1 VKLGRRRFLATS
13 LLGGGAAALVGCS
26 ADGDAGRAAPTAP
39 PGSTPVDDVQQLV
52 YVPFRGAHQAGITHA
67 QNAQG
72 LLAALTVTS
81 RDRADLVDLFQLLSR
96 EIQRLMQGEPYEDRD
111 PAYPPLYTGAVGNPP
126 PPADL
131 TVTASVGASLFDG
144 RFGLADRA
152 PTQLVTMPFLA
163 NDKLDPARS
172 HGDLLLTISSY
183 HEDLNLFA
191 LRQLMR
197 ATRRHLVLTWMLD
210 GYNRRTDTSHDAGAP
225 GGGKRPGGAGVR
237 NLMGFVDGTANLTT
251 DDAVLDRYVWIADG
265 DGEPAWAV
273 GGSYHVVRVIR
284 MFVEFWD
291 RTRLA
296 EQEALIGRRK
306 SNGAPL
312 DGEVELDVPDYAAD
326 PDGEVTPLDAHIRL
340 ANPRTPETEDTL
352 ILRRGI
358 NFSRGFDADG
368 HLDQGLA
375 FVSFQRRMRQF
386 LATQARLAGE
396 PLEEYIEPQGGGFF
410 FALPGVSDD
419 PADFLGRAL
428 VS

>member
-1 VKLGRRRFLATS
+1 
-13 LLGGGAAALVGCS
+13 
-26 ADGDAGRAAPTAP
+26 
-39 PGSTPVDDVQQLV
+39 
-52 YVPFRGAHQAGITHA
+52 
-67 QNAQG
+67 
-72 LLAALTVTS
+72 
-81 RDRADLVDLFQLLSR
+81 
-96 EIQRLMQGEPYEDRD
+96 
-111 PAYPPLYTGAVGNPP
+111 
-126 PPADL
+126 
-131 TVTASVGASLFDG
+131 
-144 RFGLADRA
+144 
-152 PTQLVTMPFLA
+152 MPFLT
-163 NDKLDPARS
+163 NDKIDPSRS

-197 ATRRHLVLTWMLD
+197 ATRRDLVLKWMLD
-210 GYNRRTDTSHDAGAP
+210 GYNRRTDASH
-225 GGGKRPGGAGVR
+225 GGAGVR

-251 DDAVLDRYVWIADG
+251 EEAVLDRYVWIAPG

-291 RTRLA
+291 RTRLS

-312 DGEVELDVPDYAAD
+312 DGEVELDIPDYAAD
-326 PDGEVTPLDAHIRL
+326 PKGEVTPLTAHIRL
-340 ANPRTPETEDTL
+340 ANPRVPETQDSL

-358 NFSRGFDADG
+358 NFSRGFDDDG

-375 FVSFQRRMRQF
+375 FVSFQRRMQQF
-386 LATQARLAGE
+386 LATQARLKGE

-410 FALPGVSDD
+410 LALPGVGDD
-419 PADFLGRAL
+419 PEDFLGRGL

>member
-1 VKLGRRRFLATS
+1 MGCSSDDDSTGS
-13 LLGGGAAALVGCS
+13 GGAAG
-26 ADGDAGRAAPTAP
+26 PTT
-39 PGSTPVDDVQQLV
+39 GTVEDVQELA
-52 YVPFRGAHQAGITHA
+52 YVPFRGPHQAGITHA

-81 RDRADLVDLFQLLSR
+81 GSREDLQDMFRTLST
-96 EIQRLMQGEPYEDRD
+96 EIQRLMEGEKYEDRD
-111 PAYPPLYTGAVGNPP
+111 PSFPPLYTGAVGNPP

-131 TVTASVGASLFDG
+131 TVTVSVGASLFDD
-144 RFGLADRA
+144 RFGLADRKPA
-152 PTQLVTMPFLA
+152 HLETMPFLA

-197 ATRRHLVLTWMLD
+197 ATRRHLVLAWMLD
-210 GYNRRTDTSHDAGAP
+210 GYNRRTDTTHDAGAP

-251 DDAVLDRYVWIADG
+251 DDDVLARYVWVGAD

-273 GGSYHVVRVIR
+273 GGSYHVVRAIR

-296 EQEALIGRRK
+296 EQESLIGRRK

-312 DGEVELDVPDYAAD
+312 DGKVELDIPDYAAD
-326 PDGEVTPLDAHIRL
+326 PKGAITPLDAHIRL
-340 ANPRTPETEDTL
+340 ANPRTPETQDSL

-375 FVSFQRRMRQF
+375 FVSFQRRMQQF
-386 LATQARLAGE
+386 LATQARLDGE

-410 FALPGVSDD
+410 FALPGVATD
-419 PADFLGRAL
+419 PADYLGRTL